1 MPKIFFTIFFVATS
15 NCLFAQYVHYSDKR
29 NINAKPAEK
38 SVQPAAKPI
47 SKDTIIIKVKDT
59 VKQVVR
65 DTIKIIVRDTIRIR
79 DTVIIRD
86 TIRLAAD
93 TVIYHQWP
101 DKCPGIS
108 GATPVVINYVPKE
121 IVLKLTEIYKG
132 HLYSIS
138 SIKVA
143 NNKSG
148 YKLKVCEN
156 GEIKFEY
163 ADEHGE
169 IIKNNNTK
177 IKR

>member
-1 MPKIFFTIFFVATS
+1 MLFIAQS
-15 NCLFAQYVHYSDKR
+15 NYLYAQHIQYSDKK
-29 NINAKPAEK
+29 KP
-38 SVQPAAKPI
+38 VI
-47 SKDTIIIKVKDT
+47 SKTKTPVTDS
-59 VKQVVR
+59 VV
-65 DTIKIIVRDTIRIR
+65 
-79 DTVIIRD
+79 
-86 TIRLAAD
+86 
-93 TVIYHQWP
+93 YHQWP
-101 DKCPGIS
+101 DKCPAIS
-108 GATPVVINYVPKE
+108 GSIPVLANYVPRE
-121 IVLKLTEIYKG
+121 MVLKLTEIYKG